1 MTAMPDP
8 IGAELQ
14 RDFDR
19 YCERRGLPL
28 RPVLG
33 VSRSEFRA
41 FLDDLRALETEYL
54 AVLDELLALS
64 QTIEAQF
71 EDADARLGPD
81 PHRTAGDVATAEQQ
95 ERANE
100 LARML
105 GQYELWLGL
114 PVAHGVDERGEAVVW
129 VSGGDE

>member
-1 MTAMPDP
+1 MTAMLDP

-14 RDFDR
+14 RDYDR
-19 YCERRGLPL
+19 FRERHGLPL

-54 AVLDELLALS
+54 ALLDELLALS
-64 QTIEAQF
+64 EAVVSRF
-71 EDADARLGPD
+71 EEAAARLGPD
-81 PHRTAGDVATAEQQ
+81 PHRTAGDVAAEEQH
-95 ERANE
+95 ERLCE

-114 PVAHGVDERGEAVVW
+114 PVRHGVDERGEAVVW